1 MCPQSHPSR
10 CPLRATSLPRAPNPS
25 PFLYMSPRERC
36 GRGVRGRVALHGAS
50 FHAARVP
57 GASSLLL
64 RESSASFSVAEWRS
78 AAWRRHALSQRHPP
92 QDPGLAPRLGRS
104 EPSRGLPGTARAAGA
119 RAWERS
125 PWACVCTFGVEMP
138 SRVQSGCAVVC
149 FRSFFERDT
158 SAEAGTRRPGWPS
171 RQGRPPPRPFQPLNL
186 CAAAAATDK
195 CVLAHLF
202 HSVELDSGPR
212 ALWPQR
218 PGLPWESSV

>member
-1 MCPQSHPSR
+1 MWTRSQRACGPSR
-10 CPLRATSLPRAPNPS
+10 CLFPRGLS
-25 PFLYMSPRERC
+25 PWGFVP
-36 GRGVRGRVALHGAS
+36 V
-50 FHAARVP
+50 AAREQRVLWMCC
-57 GASSLLL
+57 ACAFAHACACACARVL
-64 RESSASFSVAEWRS
+64 AEWRS

-171 RQGRPPPRPFQPLNL
+171 RQGRPLPRPFQPLNL

-212 ALWPQR
+212 ALWPQG